1 MRHKKI
7 FIFRF
12 KLQIYTCQDNISIH
26 FVYTYMVNSANIRFK
41 VAKDSNLIAFAKKL
55 FAPEDVYTTITT
67 KYNIY
72 IYIVH
77 VYKFYGKKRA
87 QAIESMYVCVA
98 IVRSIGSRL
107 LLLYYKFIEIHI
119 ISCQNSEKSN
129 ESHIQ

>member
-1 MRHKKI
+1 MRNKKI

-72 IYIVH
+72 IYSARI
-77 VYKFYGKKRA
+77 
-87 QAIESMYVCVA
+87 
-98 IVRSIGSRL
+98 
-107 LLLYYKFIEIHI
+107 
-119 ISCQNSEKSN
+119 
-129 ESHIQ
+129 